1 MPEDDF
7 TISVA
12 NGSVDVDMAP
22 GRPWAVGV
30 HTIHAIG
37 VISAVASGTAD
48 SVFLKMGRES
58 IPVLVKRG
66 ATVDTDTDVIDN
78 RKLKPVYLVNV
89 DAQGNL
95 EVIQL
100 VANHADA
107 AAKNHRA
114 RVIYD

>member
-22 GRPWAVGV
+22 GRPWSVGV
-30 HTIHAIG
+30 HDIHAIG
-37 VISAVASGTAD
+37 VVSAVAAGTAD
-48 SVFLKMGRES
+48 SVFLKLGRES
-58 IPVLVKRG
+58 IPVLVKKG
-66 ATVDTDTDVIDN
+66 ATVDTDTDIIDN
-78 RKLKPVYLVNV
+78 RKLKPVDLRNV
-89 DAQGNL
+89 SADGQL
-95 EVIQL
+95 EVVQL